1 MADKELAERAAVGS
15 CSEAQ
20 LEAIGGVVQQLLD
33 KALSEWG
40 SRRSLVLTSE
50 EREAALKS
58 GGITTSKPKRCV
70 CARVCM

>member
-1 MADKELAERAAVGS
+1 MADKELVERAAVGS

-20 LEAIGGVVQQLLD
+20 LEAIAGVVQLLLN

-40 SRRSLVLTSE
+40 SRRSSVLTSE

-58 GGITTSKPKRCV
+58 GDTTTGKPKRCV